1 MDFLQENTTNIA
13 DVIQSTMT
21 PAVVEGERV
30 FGLNRIDVALTNK
43 CQIALFYELAR
54 VELLSKKCKAYE
66 LSRAKYASDEKV
78 VVEELRKHEE
88 TALKEAALAE
98 SATSGLL
105 VYNRKTTDAISAL
118 AAKIA
123 TRTDELEHG
132 LAGVVSFVGAKKTAD
147 DRTAELHFNIVCES
161 IAATH
166 TKAVLSRMSHLETNS
181 PEMENKQASVMRTRR
196 VVGGDPDPDPEG
208 GDGDG
213 DNDDDDDDDDD
224 DDNDNVEGLLHGMG
238 LGEFTGTI
246 NVNRA
251 SSPISVPVS
260 RTRRF
265 EAEMSNTL
273 LDLYTDAGIVKSHC
287 DASLTTTGDESVN
300 HKCQTTMGELSLVMT
315 HTQDHYGLK
324 SARAKKNIL
333 KKAVTAFIQSTD
345 LMGKYLSYHYRK
357 GDRFVER
364 KLANKE
370 LDDTDGDKV
379 TDLQFQKR
387 LSDEKEYMWFC
398 DLKNEQLPTYFTSNE
413 ARRYLAFAKGKADE
427 HKTLITQEK
436 VDFFARD
443 RARDTQKAAEKKWTE
458 LGENPTAKSEYS
470 MFVTNSASIDNMSE
484 ADVEYGLLMV
494 SRLFDFQRL
503 AYRDNFDWLYYALL
517 KPVLIGGGSSL
528 HYSDSDYYGVTAIQ
542 AYGAT
547 MTFTLAVIS
556 SKQSV
561 ALVKTM
567 AAWATDLIKS
577 MLYFDTAS
585 ADASASKAAA
595 ALPSWLP
602 SGENVQYISNAV
614 LYTAAGLGGIYVIV
628 KFALQVIGNFGKK
641 DVEYSLEMSPLGPMY
656 RFTKTIFNY
665 LIAFVHNIVALATQY
680 ALPFAPIG
688 GIIMMLS
695 ASGARENAPLVA
707 ASIAGVTLANFLVK
721 FGFDN
726 LNKNAKYRSVTG
738 NVSKVIRTLISPLS
752 WLLDKLSPID
762 KGHHLLSLR
771 RSLLKFTDF
780 DSWLRFGASLLP
792 LSILH
797 YGSVTKFYEQTAKKE
812 TPSVLTSSTPFASF
826 PTSAKLVDPAV
837 LRRTEVDWYHKL
849 LLATKDPWLYLVETF
864 QIYGFAWSD
873 IGTAFLGALV
883 NRIAGSF
890 LPLLFEPYLSIQP
903 QANISA
909 KHEWKGDTLQQVME
923 SNEFVYDKK
932 DARGMTF
939 EGFMWHVKNGKIP
952 DVSQILACNGTVPG
966 QDAAAEIN
974 KMVGVVKTKLQT
986 AGLLEPLL
994 THVGCTEE
1002 YTDKVLQ
1009 WAIYFF
1015 PNDVNEMLT
1024 TSKIDSFPSAA
1035 KFTEPFLLH
1044 SNTRI
1049 DKVLAVI
1056 YDYLRPL
1063 TEVAE
1068 FDKYQKLAACNNPFA
1083 MLVHK
1088 ADVENSYKY
1097 YNKAMEGNEKYTTTA
1112 DAVGK
1117 LASYIND
1124 PKNKEQIA
1132 NLHINYTTTSI
1143 FGEVV
1148 ASESAKA
1155 SSSSSIFNA
1164 TSFDVVMKNCLVAV
1178 NFISG
1183 FVTNYTATENVE
1195 SSHCHGGHS
1204 RSYHVRGAHGK
1215 NRTNAEEVNPGRD
1228 LTKCDTEILLFQED
1242 HIALPV
1248 VYMQQAVFRNAL
1260 KALLRDL
1267 SVRVYDGKF
1276 NETALR
1282 NLTLADIT
1290 NAAESVPA
1298 RPDEQ
1303 RPIGSVAE
1311 EIFTIATS
1319 NYCSK
1324 NACPEEEEA
1333 EEEREDK
1340 NGEVCVYIGKFPLWN
1355 NGLQRISAFPE
1366 VPGRDRGKVAQD
1378 TFESVFYFL
1387 LLELVVTY
1395 SRARSLARSQET
1407 TTST

>member
-1 MDFLQENTTNIA
+1 MDFLQENPMNIA
-13 DVIQSTMT
+13 DVIQGTMT
-21 PAVVEGERV
+21 PSVVEGERL

-43 CQIALFYELAR
+43 CQIALFYELSR

-66 LSRAKYASDEKV
+66 LSRAKYASDEKAV
-78 VVEELRKHEE
+78 VDDLRKHEE
-88 TALKEAALAE
+88 AALKEAALAE
-98 SATSGLL
+98 STTGGLL
-105 VYNRKTTDAISAL
+105 VYSRKTTDAISAL

-123 TRTDELEHG
+123 IRTDELERG
-132 LAGVVSFVGAKKTAD
+132 LAGVVRFADTKKTAD

-161 IAATH
+161 FVATH
-166 TKAVLSRMSHLETNS
+166 TKAVLGRMSHLETNS
-181 PEMENKQASVMRTRR
+181 PEMENKQASVMRRWR
-196 VVGGDPDPDPEG
+196 VIGGDPDPEG

-213 DNDDDDDDDDD
+213 DGDS
-224 DDNDNVEGLLHGMG
+224 VEGIIEEMG
-238 LGEFTGTI
+238 LSGFTGTI
-246 NVNRA
+246 NVNRV
-251 SSPISVPVS
+251 SSPLAVPSS
-260 RTRRF
+260 RARRF

-287 DASLTTTGDESVN
+287 EASLATTGDKSVNNKCRTTTGMLDS
-300 HKCQTTMGELSLVMT
+300 VMT
-315 HTQDHYGLK
+315 DAENHYGSK
-324 SARAKKNIL
+324 STRDKKIIL
-333 KKAVTAFIQSTD
+333 KKAVTAFIYSTD

-357 GDRFVER
+357 GDRFIER
-364 KLANKE
+364 KLANPK
-370 LDDTDGDKV
+370 LPDTNGDEVKS
-379 TDLQFQKR
+379 DAQFQNR
-387 LSDEKEYMWFC
+387 LSDETEYMWFC
-398 DLKNEQLPTYFTSNE
+398 DLKNEKLPTYFTSNE
-413 ARRYLAFAKGKADE
+413 ARRYLAFAKERADKL
-427 HKTLITQEK
+427 KTTLFTIETVTFDAREK
-436 VDFFARD
+436 
-443 RARDTQKAAEKKWTE
+443 ARDTQKATGKEWTD
-458 LGENPTAKSEYS
+458 LGIEPSAKLEYE
-470 MFVTNSASIDNMSE
+470 MFVANDASIDNMSE
-484 ADVEYGLLMV
+484 REVEYSLLMV
-494 SRLFDFQRL
+494 SQLFDFQRI
-503 AYRDNFDWLYYALL
+503 AYRDNFDWLYYALA
-517 KPVLIGGGSSL
+517 KPVLVGGGSRL

-542 AYGAT
+542 AYAIT
-547 MTFTLAVIS
+547 MKYVLAAIS
-556 SKQSV
+556 SKQAV
-561 ALVKTM
+561 ALLKQMITI
-567 AAWATDLIKS
+567 AKDLVMSILS
-577 MLYFDTAS
+577 SVRDEGGAS
-585 ADASASKAAA
+585 TTENVPPTA
-595 ALPSWLP
+595 ALP
-602 SGENVQYISNAV
+602 NAPTELMYGVRVETLKTIGIVFFGGIVGVKV
-614 LYTAAGLGGIYVIV
+614 LYGLIDRFV
-628 KFALQVIGNFGKK
+628 KK
-641 DVEYSLEMSPLGPMY
+641 DIEYSVATSMIGPMY
-656 RFTKTIFNY
+656 RATKTIFTH
-665 LIAFVHNIVALATQY
+665 LIALVHNIVALGTQFVLPY
-680 ALPFAPIG
+680 AQIG
-688 GIIMMLS
+688 GIILMLS
-695 ASGARENAPLVA
+695 SSGAGENWGLIAGA
-707 ASIAGVTLANFLVK
+707 IAGVALANAAIN

-726 LNKNAKYRSVTG
+726 FNKNATYRRVTG
-738 NVSKVIRTLISPLS
+738 KITESIRGI
-752 WLLDKLSPID
+752 LSPFLWLPNALAPIIP
-762 KGHHLLSLR
+762 KHYLLSLR
-771 RSLLKFTDF
+771 RWWYKFADI
-780 DSWLRFGASLLP
+780 DAWLRFGASLVP
-792 LSILH
+792 FSILN
-797 YGSVTKFYEQTAKKE
+797 YGSVRKFYEQTAKKE
-812 TPSVLTSSTPFASF
+812 TPSVLTSSVPFGSF

-849 LLATKDPWLYLVETF
+849 LLATRDPWLYLVETF
-864 QIYGFAWSD
+864 QIFGFAWSD
-873 IGTAFLGALV
+873 IGTTFLGAVV
-883 NRIAGSF
+883 NRISGSF

-903 QANISA
+903 RENISA
-909 KHEWKGDTLQQVME
+909 KHEWKGNTLQQVME
-923 SNEFVYDKK
+923 NNEFVYDKG
-932 DARGMTF
+932 DVRGMTF
-939 EGFMWHVKNGKIP
+939 EGFTWHVKNGQIP

-974 KMVGVVKTKLQT
+974 KMVSVVKTKLQT

-1044 SNTRI
+1044 SNTQI
-1049 DKVLAVI
+1049 VKVLEVI
-1056 YDYLRPL
+1056 YNYLGPL
-1063 TEVAE
+1063 TEVSD
-1068 FDKYQKLAACNNPFA
+1068 FDKFQKLAACNNPFA

-1148 ASESAKA
+1148 ANEPPKP
-1155 SSSSSIFNA
+1155 SSSSTAFNA

-1195 SSHCHGGHS
+1195 SSHCHSGHS

-1260 KALLRDL
+1260 KGLLRDL

-1333 EEEREDK
+1333 EEEEREDK

-1355 NGLQRISAFPE
+1355 NGLQRISAFPD
-1366 VPGRDRGKVAQD
+1366 VSGRDRGKVAQD